1 MKNQVSIDSQIKKS
15 KKPMLLGILSLV
27 TWILPIIGLI
37 VSTFGIAIASKKLK
51 EDKCKAYQIG
61 LLLNIIGIVLSLLC
75 WIFASYLHMKN
86 MV

>member
-1 MKNQVSIDSQIKKS
+1 MENKVSMENQIKKS
-15 KKPMLLGILSLV
+15 KKPMILGVLGLV
-27 TWILPIIGLI
+27 TWIVPIIGLI
-37 VSTFGIAIASKKLK
+37 VSTFGIAISLKRLK

-86 MV
+86 MA